1 MEILNYSFDGEG
13 MQRVFENE
21 KWTVGI
27 KNWKPANDI
36 TGINNLERHNKTDE
50 LFVLVA
56 GSCTLIYANE
66 VEGMQRVFEN
76 EKWTVGIKNWK
87 PANDITGINN
97 LERHNKTDELFVL
110 VAGSCTLIYA
120 NEVEGGLDI
129 KAVKMEPNKVY
140 NIPATLWH
148 NTVTCKDTKM
158 ILIEDSNTSM
168 DNSDIL
174 DLKEDQIA
182 AIKALV

>member
-1 MEILNYSFDGEG
+1 MEILNYAFDGEG

-36 TGINNLERHNKTDE
+36 TGIDCLERHNLTDE

-66 VEGMQRVFEN
+66 G
-76 EKWTVGIKNWK
+76 
-87 PANDITGINN
+87 
-97 LERHNKTDELFVL
+97 
-110 VAGSCTLIYA
+110 
-120 NEVEGGLDI
+120 EGGLELG
-129 KAVKMEPNKVY
+129 AVKMEPNKVY

-148 NTVTCKDTKM
+148 NTITCKDTKM

-168 DNSDIL
+168 ENSDIL
-174 DLKEDQIA
+174 SLDAEQIA

>member
-1 MEILNYSFDGEG
+1 MKIENYAFEGEG

-36 TGINNLERHNKTDE
+36 TGIDCLERHNKTHE
-50 LFVLVA
+50 LFVLVE

-66 VEGMQRVFEN
+66 TESG
-76 EKWTVGIKNWK
+76 
-87 PANDITGINN
+87 
-97 LERHNKTDELFVL
+97 LEL
-110 VAGSCTLIYA
+110 G
-120 NEVEGGLDI
+120 
-129 KAVKMEPNKVY
+129 AVKMEPDKVY

-168 DNSDIL
+168 ENSDIL
-174 DLKEDQIA
+174 ALNESQIA
-182 AIKALV
+182 KVKELV

>member
-1 MEILNYSFDGEG
+1 MEILSYEFAGEG

-36 TGINNLERHNKTDE
+36 TGIDMLERHNKTDE

-56 GSCTLIYANE
+56 GACTPISAE
-66 VEGMQRVFEN
+66 E
-76 EKWTVGIKNWK
+76 T
-87 PANDITGINN
+87 
-97 LERHNKTDELFVL
+97 
-110 VAGSCTLIYA
+110 
-120 NEVEGGLDI
+120 EGGM
-129 KAVKMEPNKVY
+129 KFSKVVMEPNKVY

-148 NTVTCKDTKM
+148 NTITRRDTKM

-168 DNSDIL
+168 DNSDIYP
-174 DLKEDQIA
+174 LKPEEIA
-182 AIKALV
+182 EIQALAK

>member
-1 MEILNYSFDGEG
+1 MEILNYAFEGEG

-36 TGINNLERHNKTDE
+36 TGIDCLERHNLTDE
-50 LFVLVA
+50 LFVLIA

-66 VEGMQRVFEN
+66 ADG
-76 EKWTVGIKNWK
+76 K
-87 PANDITGINN
+87 
-97 LERHNKTDELFVL
+97 LEL
-110 VAGSCTLIYA
+110 G
-120 NEVEGGLDI
+120 
-129 KAVKMEPNKVY
+129 AVKMEPNKVY

-148 NTVTCKDTKM
+148 NTITCKDTKM

-168 DNSDIL
+168 ENSDIL
-174 DLKEDQIA
+174 SLTREQIEA
-182 AIKALV
+182 VKALV

>member
-1 MEILNYSFDGEG
+1 MTILNYEFNGEG

-36 TGINNLERHNKTDE
+36 TGISNLERHNKTDE
-50 LFVLVA
+50 LFVLVE

-66 VEGMQRVFEN
+66 TEN
-76 EKWTVGIKNWK
+76 G
-87 PANDITGINN
+87 
-97 LERHNKTDELFVL
+97 LEF
-110 VAGSCTLIYA
+110 G
-120 NEVEGGLDI
+120 
-129 KAVKMEPNKVY
+129 AVKMEKDKVY

-148 NTVTCKDTKM
+148 NTVTQKDTKM

-168 DNSDIL
+168 ENSDVIDL
-174 DLKEDQIA
+174 DA
-182 AIKALV
+182 AQLEIVKSLVK